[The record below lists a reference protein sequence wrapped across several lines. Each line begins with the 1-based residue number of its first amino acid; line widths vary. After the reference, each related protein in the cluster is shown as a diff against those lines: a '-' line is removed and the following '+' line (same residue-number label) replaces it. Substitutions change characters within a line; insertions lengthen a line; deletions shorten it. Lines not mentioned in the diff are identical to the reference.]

1 MNKELKQKLWEE
13 GNAISHH
20 NFIKGYM
27 IKMNNHGAGL
37 GWIIGFFTVGYVLN
51 GGDFL
56 WNLVMAIFGL
66 SVGILII
73 LMENRK

>member
-1 MNKELKQKLWEE
+1 
-13 GNAISHH
+13 
-20 NFIKGYM
+20 M
-27 IKMNNHGAGL
+27 IKMDNHGGGL

-51 GGDFL
+51 SGDFL

-73 LMENRK
+73 LMENRKWI

>member
-13 GNAISHH
+13 GYLR
-20 NFIKGYM
+20 GER
-27 IKMNNHGAGL
+27 KMNNHGAGL

-51 GGDFL
+51 SGDFL

-66 SVGILII
+66 SVGILIM